1 MKKETVLK
9 RLNEKYGKNFIFYTE
24 KDYNILNGH
33 DNINI
38 ICSEH
43 GETKKQVGFLL
54 NKKGNFPCKLCS
66 HNFLSLKFRSN
77 LKEFVNKV
85 KSIHGDKY
93 DYSKV
98 EYINNNT
105 KILIVCFI
113 HGDFE
118 QLPSNHLAGKGC
130 SLCGDNATKLAL
142 SSDTEEFINKA
153 KKIHK
158 DKYDYSGVNYKS
170 NSIKVKIV
178 CHTHGEFYQSPA
190 GHLSNK
196 GCPKCSIDKKTKT
209 NQTFIKES
217 NIVHKNKYIYSRVDY
232 KHSKTK
238 VIITCPKHGDFHQEP
253 RTHLSGKGCPKC
265 SHNYKLTKETFIEKA
280 KLIHGDRY
288 TYEFVY
294 YVDWQTK
301 VEITCNIHG
310 PFFQKPNSH
319 LSGHG
324 CHRCTESN
332 GEKLIAGI
340 LEKNNI
346 NFIREYIIPNQK
358 YKFRYDFYLPDLN
371 VFIEFHGGQ
380 HYKPIDF
387 FGGEEGFKDTKRRD
401 IFKKELAKMVKIPI
415 IVFNYKHMRLP
426 KHIYEKYVL
435 KKITNKV
442 NE

>member
-85 KSIHGDKY
+85 KSI
-93 DYSKV
+93 
-98 EYINNNT
+98 
-105 KILIVCFI
+105 
-113 HGDFE
+113 
-118 QLPSNHLAGKGC
+118 
-130 SLCGDNATKLAL
+130 
-142 SSDTEEFINKA
+142 
-153 KKIHK
+153 
-158 DKYDYSGVNYKS
+158 
-170 NSIKVKIV
+170 
-178 CHTHGEFYQSPA
+178 
-190 GHLSNK
+190 
-196 GCPKCSIDKKTKT
+196 
-209 NQTFIKES
+209 
-217 NIVHKNKYIYSRVDY
+217 
-232 KHSKTK
+232 
-238 VIITCPKHGDFHQEP
+238 HGDFHQEP